1 MMSTTRRTL
10 ITLAGAGVLLGASAC
25 SNRAGSAPRP
35 AGDSVQV
42 GYGAQPK
49 DKVTGS
55 VTTLSD
61 NDISSRPQR
70 IEELLRGKVPG
81 LIILGSGP
89 DLRLRLRG
97 TNSMSIEQDALV
109 IVDDVMIQSGNIANA
124 LAGLSP
130 DDIKQ
135 VSVLKDVASTSIYGM
150 RGAGG
155 VIIIKTKNKP
165 DSEERGR

>member
-1 MMSTTRRTL
+1 MSTTRSWL
-10 ITLAGAGVLLGASAC
+10 ITLAGAGALFSVSAC
-25 SNRAGSAPRP
+25 SHRTGSASRP
-35 AGDSVQV
+35 TSDSVQV

-55 VTTLSD
+55 VSTLSD
-61 NDISSRPQR
+61 NDIASRPLR

-81 LIILGSGP
+81 LVILGSGP
-89 DLRLRLRG
+89 AIQFRLRG
-97 TNSMSIEQDALV
+97 TNSMNPDQEPLV
-109 IVDDVMIQSGNIANA
+109 IVDDVMIQSGNIGNA

-135 VSVLKDVASTSIYGM
+135 VSVLKDVSSTSIYGM

-155 VIIIKTKNKP
+155 VIIIKTKTKP
-165 DSEERGR
+165 DSEDRRR

>member
-1 MMSTTRRTL
+1 MSTRRSWL
-10 ITLAGAGVLLGASAC
+10 ITLAGAGALLGVSAC
-25 SNRAGSAPRP
+25 SHRTGTTSRP
-35 AGDSVQV
+35 TGDSVQV

-55 VTTLSD
+55 VTTISE
-61 NDISSRPQR
+61 NDISSRPLP

-81 LIILGSGP
+81 LVILGSGQG
-89 DLRLRLRG
+89 LQLRLRG
-97 TNSMSIEQDALV
+97 TNSMTLEQEPLV
-109 IVDDVMIQSGNIANA
+109 IVDDVMLQSGNIGSA

-135 VSVLKDVASTSIYGM
+135 VSVLRDVASTSIYGM

-165 DSEERGR
+165 DGEERRS

>member
-1 MMSTTRRTL
+1 MSTTRSWL
-10 ITLAGAGVLLGASAC
+10 IALAGAGALLGVSAC
-25 SNRAGSAPRP
+25 SQRTGSAPRP

-49 DKVTGS
+49 DKVSGS

-61 NDISSRPQR
+61 KDISSRSQR

-81 LIILGSGP
+81 LVILGSGP
-89 DLRLRLRG
+89 DLQFRLRG
-97 TNSMSIEQDALV
+97 TNSMNADQEPLV

-124 LAGLSP
+124 LAGLSS

-135 VSVLKDVASTSIYGM
+135 VSVLKDVSSTSIYGM

-155 VIIIKTKNKP
+155 VIIIKTKLKP
-165 DSEERGR
+165 DTEDRSR

>member
-1 MMSTTRRTL
+1 MMSTIRRTL
-10 ITLAGAGVLLGASAC
+10 TTLAGAGALLGASAC
-25 SNRAGSAPRP
+25 SPRIGTTSRP
-35 AGDSVQV
+35 TGDSVQV

-61 NDISSRPQR
+61 NDFSSRSQR
-70 IEELLRGKVPG
+70 IEELVRGKVPG
-81 LIILGSGP
+81 LVILGSGS
-89 DLRLRLRG
+89 DLKFRLRG
-97 TNSMSIEQDALV
+97 TNSMSVEQDALV

-150 RGAGG
+150 RGAAG
-155 VIIIKTKNKP
+155 VIIIKTKTKP
-165 DSEERGR
+165 DVEDRR

>member
-1 MMSTTRRTL
+1 MSTTLRTL
-10 ITLAGAGVLLGASAC
+10 ITLAGAGTLLGVSAC
-25 SNRAGSAPRP
+25 SHRTGPTSRP
-35 AGDSVQV
+35 TGDSVQV
-42 GYGAQPK
+42 GYGGQPK
-49 DKVTGS
+49 DKVSGS

-61 NDISSRPQR
+61 ADISSRPQR

-81 LIILGSGP
+81 LVILGSGP
-89 DLRLRLRG
+89 DLRFRLRG
-97 TNSMSIEQDALV
+97 TNSMSVEQEALV

-155 VIIIKTKNKP
+155 VIIIKTKKP
-165 DSEERGR
+165 DVED